1 MKVLVIG
8 AGGREHVLAYKLS
21 QSSMV
26 DQVHVIPGNEAMVN
40 VAQIHTNI
48 KENDHEAILEF
59 VTNHQIEWVVIGPEQ
74 PLIDGLPD
82 LLRKHQIKVF
92 GPNRD
97 AAQIEGSKAFAK
109 RIMAKYDIP
118 TAQYKEID
126 DKDEALV
133 FVETC
138 DLPIVIKK
146 DGLAAGKGV
155 VIASERAEA
164 KEAVQEMFD
173 GNSGTIVF
181 EEFLE
186 CEEFSVMTFVNGK
199 RAVPFD

>member
-155 VIASERAEA
+155 VIASERACLLYTSDAADE
-164 KEAVQEMFD
+164 
-173 GNSGTIVF
+173 
-181 EEFLE
+181 
-186 CEEFSVMTFVNGK
+186 
-199 RAVPFD
+199 